1 MQITLVSIAAV
12 LGMLSNAA
20 TASPIMIKRQ
30 EEAAPFTITEPAE
43 STVVGS
49 GQNLAI
55 CKYMALFML
64 HNDISL
70 TSTLM

>member
-20 TASPIMIKRQ
+20 TASPIKRQ
-30 EEAAPFTITEPAE
+30 EDAPFTITEPAE

-55 CKYMALFML
+55 CKYMDLF
-64 HNDISL
+64 
-70 TSTLM
+70 STTQ

>member
-20 TASPIMIKRQ
+20 IASPIKRQ
-30 EEAAPFTITEPAE
+30 QEAAPFTITEPAE

-55 CKYMALFML
+55 CKYMDLF
-64 HNDISL
+64 S
-70 TSTLM
+70 TSQ